1 MIQTRRAPLAQAGL
15 GAPARS
21 ARGGVPSRRRSA
33 LLLTALCVSGC
44 LRPSEDRA
52 RKDAEIGQAT
62 APGVSVTVA
71 NGFAAV
77 RSLASERSEL
87 WQNAPAL
94 SIGLRFEAPAPEQ
107 HQLVVQ
113 NCMRDA
119 TANVSGA
126 TLVELARERG
136 ACRLEL
142 ALEAPDVEIELAP
155 PQLADVTPFRFAV
168 LSDIQEAIDDVQD
181 IYDRINQIPD
191 LEFVL
196 GAGDLTESGSVE
208 ELEQFQAY
216 MLGLAYPYYVTLG
229 NHELGASPP
238 PYHDYFGRGSQSFV
252 YRGVRF
258 TLLDSASA
266 TLDPIVYD
274 WLDEWLRLGAEQ
286 PHVVAMHIAPLDPIG
301 VRNGAFANRA
311 EAGKLL
317 SRLAAHGVDLT
328 LYGHIHSYYRFDNAG
343 IPAFISG
350 GGGAI
355 PERFDDIGR
364 HFLVIDVDPAT
375 SSFTSTTV
383 RVD

>member
-1 MIQTRRAPLAQAGL
+1 MSVRIQGSGFVHSTRRL
-15 GAPARS
+15 
-21 ARGGVPSRRRSA
+21 A
-33 LLLTALCVSGC
+33 LLLTALCLSGC

-52 RKDAEIGQAT
+52 RKDETIGQAT

-71 NGFAAV
+71 DGFAAV
-77 RSLASERSEL
+77 RSLSSERSEL
-87 WQNAPAL
+87 WENAPAL
-94 SIGLRFEAPAPEQ
+94 SIALSFESPAPER
-107 HQLVVQ
+107 HVLVVQ

-119 TANVSGA
+119 AATVSGA
-126 TLVELARERG
+126 VVADLARERG
-136 ACRLEL
+136 ACTLEL
-142 ALEAPDVEIELAP
+142 ELDSSEVRVELAP
-155 PQLADVTPFRFAV
+155 PQVADTTPFRFAV

-181 IYDRINQIPD
+181 IYDRINEIPD

-196 GAGDLTESGSVE
+196 GAGDLTERGSVE
-208 ELEQFQAY
+208 QLEQFQAY
-216 MLGLAYPYYVTLG
+216 MLGLEYPYYVTLG

-238 PYHDYFGRGSQSFV
+238 PYHDYFGRGSESFV

-266 TLDPIVYD
+266 TIDPIVYD
-274 WLDEWLRLGAEQ
+274 WLDEWLRLGAAQ

-317 SRLAAHGVDLT
+317 SRLAANGVDLT

-355 PERFDDIGR
+355 PERFDNIGR
-364 HFLVIDVDPAT
+364 HFLVIDVDPTT
-375 SSFTSTTV
+375 SRFTSTTI